1 MGLSQM
7 MMRLG
12 CSHMVDRC
20 KMQKML
26 MFEKFEM
33 SERDVRTRCQNS
45 YEAIQV
51 SEDDCKGGNKDL
63 DYLVNF

>member
-26 MFEKFEM
+26 MFEKFKL
-33 SERDVRTRCQNS
+33 SEQDVRILMRQF
-45 YEAIQV
+45 
-51 SEDDCKGGNKDL
+51 K
-63 DYLVNF
+63 LVRMIAREETKI